1 MIYYFQLGFYLFVNT
16 MQNFNMNRTWILW
29 TALVLSAAATIP
41 LFAQTETTETSTPTA
56 ESRPEMKQ
64 ENFQQRK
71 DAMLENRD
79 ATQALHT
86 QRKAALDELNKWYDE
101 ALKAAT
107 TQEELKNVRTQYVEK
122 MKALETDYRTKA
134 ETMRKENM
142 TEKKE
147 MKPENRPEKKE
158 MMKSKSQGMK
168 NSLEGKIKQFI
179 SKMNVEQLKKML
191 ERVEAQIAL
200 LGADSNKTRMFEMIK
215 QKINDRITEL
225 EGSNTETDLENILNG
240 LMSETQ

>member
-1 MIYYFQLGFYLFVNT
+1 
-16 MQNFNMNRTWILW
+16 
-29 TALVLSAAATIP
+29 
-41 LFAQTETTETSTPTA
+41 
-56 ESRPEMKQ
+56 MKQ